1 MLNSLLMAFSLYSR
15 IPVPQAQWNDK
26 SMRYCICF
34 LPLVGAVIGAV
45 QWGMYLV
52 LARLGTGAVL
62 RGAVLTALPI
72 LLSGGIHLDGFM
84 DTCDA
89 IHSYGSREKRLEI
102 LKDPHI
108 GAFAVIGVL
117 VWLLLDFGVWTEA
130 ASGAGTLSASGA
142 GAASGLFSSS
152 GSAGAAG
159 AANATAAAAGAA
171 FRSTDGNA
179 GICVCLLCLTFVLS
193 RALSAYAAVTFP
205 KAKKDGMLV
214 QETDPAVR
222 GTGAAML
229 VTAAVTAAAMILLPL
244 ALAGTSSPGLQGI
257 AGAAAEYASPG
268 LQGIAGAAA
277 EHAASGLQGVQSL
290 QGRPGAWLYCLP
302 GVCAAAA
309 AAGTLLYYRRM
320 AMKHFGGTTGDLA
333 GWFTQTCE
341 LVTGGVMAA
350 VFALTALL

>member
-244 ALAGTSSPGLQGI
+244 ALAGT
-257 AGAAAEYASPG
+257 ASPG
-268 LQGIAGAAA
+268 LPGIVGMAA
-277 EHAASGLQGVQSL
+277 EHAVPGLAGVQSL

-341 LVTGGVMAA
+341 LVTGGVIVV
-350 VFALTALL
+350 VFELTALL